1 MIKKILIAL
10 LSVIGGI
17 CLFAALKSGD
27 FAVTRSAVIAAP
39 PEAVF
44 KIANDMRRW
53 GEWSPWSKLDPAM
66 KSSQEGPPEGAGAI
80 YHWEGNMEVGKGTMR
95 VTESKPSER
104 IGMKLE
110 FKEPMAGD
118 GDVVFAFAPEGA
130 GTKVSWSMSTKQP
143 FMGRLMGIFM
153 NMEKMTSDAFDEG
166 LANLGK
172 LATAPAAPA
181 TPAVPATPPT
191 P

>member
-1 MIKKILIAL
+1 MIKKIFLAL
-10 LSVIGGI
+10 LAVIAGI
-17 CLFAALKSGD
+17 CLVAAFKSGD

-53 GEWSPWSKLDPAM
+53 NEWSPWSKVDPAM
-66 KSSQEGPPEGAGAI
+66 KSSLEGPPEGAGAI

-118 GDVVFAFAPEGA
+118 GDVVFTFAPEGA
-130 GTKVSWSMSTKQP
+130 GTKVTWTMSTKQP
-143 FMGRLMGIFM
+143 FMGRLFGLFM
-153 NMEKMTSDAFDEG
+153 NMEKMTGDAFDTG
-166 LANLGK
+166 LASLGK
-172 LATAPAAPA
+172 LATAAPATAPAAPA
-181 TPAVPATPPT
+181 APPAP
-191 P
+191 